1 MTAPRHA
8 NNSGPAHQNGDPMTV
23 AELDPRARALLD
35 LWFGPP
41 GDPGREQPRAK
52 WFERSDAFD
61 ADLRRRFAEDQHSAA
76 TGTYDGWLATP
87 EGAVALALLLDQ
99 VPRNIHRDSAAAFA
113 SDAKARQVAQAAI
126 ERGFDQA
133 LPAVWRWF
141 LYLPFEHSED
151 AADQDRGVAL
161 FRALPS
167 STETDKVA
175 VYAEQ
180 HREIIRRF
188 GRFPHRNAVLGR
200 RSTPEE
206 DAFLRQP
213 NSSF

>member
-1 MTAPRHA
+1 
-8 NNSGPAHQNGDPMTV
+8 MTV
-23 AELDPRARALLD
+23 AALDPRARTLLD
-35 LWFGPP
+35 LWFGAP
-41 GDPGREQPRAK
+41 GDPGREQPRAI

-61 ADLRRRFAEDQHSAA
+61 TELRRLFGADHHRAA
-76 TGTYDGWLATP
+76 AGEYDGWLATP
-87 EGAVALALLLDQ
+87 EGAVALTLLLDQ
-99 VPRNIHRDSAAAFA
+99 VPRNIHRGSPTAFA
-113 SDAKARQVAQAAI
+113 SDAKARQTARLAL
-126 ERGFDQA
+126 ERGFDRA

-151 AADQDRGVAL
+151 TADQDRSVLL

-167 STETDKVA
+167 SAETDKIVD
-175 VYAEQ
+175 YAEQ
-180 HREIIRRF
+180 HRDIIRRF